1 MTDLDRV
8 KESASTFWADS
19 RAALAFLTVVPATAL
34 GEPAGTKP
42 NFRRGARSF
51 PLVGLVVGLAGG
63 LVLMIALAIGLSP
76 LIASVLAVLAT
87 VLLTGAI
94 HEDGLADTA
103 DGFGGGRT
111 SEAKLAIMDDS
122 RVGTYGAVA
131 IGFSLLIRI
140 AALAALAP
148 IGGGRAA
155 LALVAAETASRAMM
169 VQLWCRLPAAKLGG
183 MSEETGVPDERA
195 MYMAMFLAGVIV
207 LVAII
212 PTSGFWA
219 ALFGSF
225 LLIAAS
231 LGFERLSANQ
241 IGGRT
246 GDTLGACQQISA
258 AAFLI
263 GIASFA

>member
-1 MTDLDRV
+1 MMTDLERV
-8 KESASTFWADS
+8 KESASTFWAES
-19 RAALAFLTVVPATAL
+19 RSALGFLTVVPAAAL
-34 GEPAGTKP
+34 GEPAGTRP

-51 PLVGLVVGLAGG
+51 PLVGAVVGIAGG
-63 LVLMIALAIGLSP
+63 VVLMIAVAIGVSP
-76 LIASVLAVLAT
+76 LIAAILAVLVT
-87 VLLTGAI
+87 VLLTGAM

-103 DGFGGGRT
+103 DAFGGDT
-111 SEAKLAIMDDS
+111 SEKKLAIMDDS

-131 IGFSLLIRI
+131 IGFSLLLRV
-140 AALAALAP
+140 ATLAALVP
-148 IGGGRAA
+148 VNGGRAA
-155 LALVAAETASRAMM
+155 AALIATETASRAMM

-183 MSEETGVPDERA
+183 MSEETGAPGEEA
-195 MYMAMFLAGVIV
+195 MYTALFIAGVIV

-212 PTSGFWA
+212 PTFGFWA

-231 LGFERLSANQ
+231 IGFERLSANQ

-246 GDTLGACQQISA
+246 GDTLGACQQITA

>member
-19 RAALAFLTVVPATAL
+19 RAALAFLTVLPATAL
-34 GEPAGTKP
+34 GEPPGAKP

-51 PLVGLVVGLAGG
+51 PLVGTVVGLVGG
-63 LVLMIALAIGLSP
+63 AVLMVAVAIGLTP
-76 LIASVLAVLAT
+76 LIAAVLAVLAT

-103 DGFGGGRT
+103 DAYGGDT
-111 SEAKLAIMDDS
+111 SERKLAIMDDS

-131 IGFSLLIRI
+131 IGFSLILRI
-140 AALAALAP
+140 ATLAALVP
-148 IGGGRAA
+148 VSGGRAA
-155 LALVAAETASRAMM
+155 AALVAAETASRAMM
-169 VQLWCRLPAAKLGG
+169 VQHWCRLPAAKLGG
-183 MSEETGVPDERA
+183 MSEETGVPDEQA
-195 MYMAMFLAGVIV
+195 MYTALFIAGVIV

-212 PTSGFWA
+212 PTSGVWA

-231 LGFERLSANQ
+231 IGFERLSANQ

-246 GDTLGACQQISA
+246 GDTLGASQQVTA